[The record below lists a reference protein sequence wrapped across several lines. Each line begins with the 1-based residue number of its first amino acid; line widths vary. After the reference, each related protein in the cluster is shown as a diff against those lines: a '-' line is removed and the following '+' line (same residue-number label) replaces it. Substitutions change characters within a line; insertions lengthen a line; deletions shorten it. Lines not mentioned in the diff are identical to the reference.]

1 MSSAPYRS
9 WRLRGSL
16 GLACM
21 LTMTA
26 AAGQVAAG
34 STGLDTSGN
43 YQTEVQACK
52 AGRTGE
58 DEATCLREARNAH
71 AERKRGGLDNSSGQ
85 FEANALARCSALKG
99 DDKAACE
106 ARMLGH
112 GQVSGSVAG
121 GGLLREIETV
131 ISPPP
136 SSNGTSQPGDA
147 SSTPSSSGGPAPASG
162 LPPAPSR

>member
-1 MSSAPYRS
+1 
-9 WRLRGSL
+9 
-16 GLACM
+16 M

-58 DEATCLREARNAH
+58 DEATCLREARNAQ

-99 DDKAACE
+99 DDQAACE

-131 ISPPP
+131 INPPAG
-136 SSNGTSQPGDA
+136 N
-147 SSTPSSSGGPAPASG
+147 SGGPAPASD

>member
-85 FEANALARCSALKG
+85 FEANALARCNALKG

-131 ISPPP
+131 INPPA
-136 SSNGTSQPGDA
+136 SSSGTATPGDS
-147 SSTPSSSGGPAPASG
+147 SSTPSGSAGTAPTSD

>member
-1 MSSAPYRS
+1 
-9 WRLRGSL
+9 
-16 GLACM
+16 M

-26 AAGQVAAG
+26 AIGQVAAG

-52 AGRTGE
+52 SGRTGE
-58 DEATCLREARNAH
+58 DEATCLREARNAQ

-99 DDKAACE
+99 DDQAACE

-131 ISPPP
+131 INPPAD
-136 SSNGTSQPGDA
+136 SSNGTAQPSD
-147 SSTPSSSGGPAPASG
+147 STSTPSSSGGTAPASD
-162 LPPAPSR
+162 LQPAPSR